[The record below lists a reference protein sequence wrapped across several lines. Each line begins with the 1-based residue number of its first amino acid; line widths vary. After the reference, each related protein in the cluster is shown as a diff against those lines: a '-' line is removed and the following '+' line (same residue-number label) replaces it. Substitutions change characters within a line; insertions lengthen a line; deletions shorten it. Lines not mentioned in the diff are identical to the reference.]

1 MDDYG
6 NGVFSRE
13 EPEDQNAGGKF
24 SALMIVPAC
33 AFALYSLLLFLLFLA
48 PVVSYS
54 EYSGLALG
62 YSGLGN
68 VSVNVYQADSG
79 ICTALIVFAA
89 VSLAASL
96 FGLLTLPLP
105 FLNLGKKYP
114 IFFMLGK
121 VWRILPLLFYFLIYS
136 FSCTLTGATSVT
148 ASAMGA
154 SSVAP
159 ALVLSFT
166 IVFALI
172 HIVCLLLPKFKH

>member
-1 MDDYG
+1 MDGYG
-6 NGVFSRE
+6 NGIPQRE
-13 EPEDQNAGGKF
+13 EPEENGASGGKF
-24 SALMIVPAC
+24 NALLTIIPAC

-54 EYSGLALG
+54 GF
-62 YSGLGN
+62 GN
-68 VSVNVYQADSG
+68 VSVNLYQADFG
-79 ICTALIVFAA
+79 VCTALIVFAA
-89 VSLAASL
+89 FSLAASL

-105 FLNLGKKYP
+105 FLDLGKKYP
-114 IFFMLGK
+114 IFVTLRK
-121 VWRILPLLFYFLIYS
+121 VWCVLPLFFYFLIYS
-136 FSCTLTGATSVT
+136 LSCALTGASSVT

-166 IVFALI
+166 IVFALL